1 MIALGLLLLALALL
15 GAPLFAVIAASA
27 LLGFGRE
34 QVDLSVVAI
43 EVYRLAEMPAL
54 VAIPLFTFAGY
65 VLGESQAPDRL
76 VRLTHALLGWLR
88 GGLGIVSLAS
98 CALFTALTG
107 ASGVTIVALG
117 ALLYPALRLPRAA
130 TGRLPRAL
138 QPRAGHDL
146 GEPGAALRSRA
157 AADPLRRGGA
167 ADEPGAARADRR
179 RLRGRAAARPA
190 DARRAVAVDR
200 VAAPR

>member
-1 MIALGLLLLALALL
+1 MTALGLLLLALALL

-43 EVYRLAEMPAL
+43 EIYRLAEMPAL

-76 VRLTHALLGWLR
+76 VQLTGALLGWLR

-98 CALFTALTG
+98 CALFPAVPPDQTGIRFTVTRHHRPDDLDRLLETLADFLPEAL
-107 ASGVTIVALG
+107 A
-117 ALLYPALRLPRAA
+117 
-130 TGRLPRAL
+130 
-138 QPRAGHDL
+138 Q
-146 GEPGAALRSRA
+146 
-157 AADPLRRGGA
+157 RG
-167 ADEPGAARADRR
+167 
-179 RLRGRAAARPA
+179 
-190 DARRAVAVDR
+190 
-200 VAAPR
+200 